1 MSVIGGAFGNVPGT
15 DSAYTTYENAF
26 SWGLPNTGRG
36 LILPCP
42 ILATAV
48 DAGASPT
55 WRLRPGLVLGKITST
70 GKLKQYDAT
79 ATDGSQIAFG
89 VLMQGLAMQD
99 PYSGSTRDKFLGVLV
114 SGPLQGAALY
124 GLDQKARG
132 DLKAQGCIF
141 DDDPHG
147 ANWWRL
153 QETAAGGSGLTVTMT
168 TSTYLNGTHI
178 FITSGG
184 GASTFTLPP
193 VVAGLR
199 YKFTNG
205 IDQSLTVRVPTAD
218 LNKMTTFNNVT
229 TADAVAFSTSS
240 EKIGGSVEL
249 YSYYDAG
256 TSGGSGT
263 AGYRWMVQ
271 NASAGANTITVVTNL
286 T

>member
-1 MSVIGGAFGNVPGT
+1 MSVIGGAFGNVPGLDT
-15 DSAYTTYENAF
+15 AYTTYENAF

-55 WRLRPGLVLGKITST
+55 WRLRPGLVLGRITST

-147 ANWWRL
+147 AIAVWRV
-153 QETAAGGSGLTVTMT
+153 QEVVAPNSAGTLTITAATYPNGSHLVFTSQVSAGAWTVT
-168 TSTYLNGTHI
+168 
-178 FITSGG
+178 
-184 GASTFTLPP
+184 LPAP
-193 VVAGLR
+193 AAGLR
-199 YKFTNG
+199 YRFTNM
-205 IDQSLTVRVPTAD
+205 IDQNMTVKAPTDDTLVTRGD
-218 LNKMTTFNNVT
+218 LAAKSIV
-229 TADAVAFSTSS
+229 FSTASN
-240 EKIGGSVEL
+240 KIGAEVDFIC
-249 YSYYDAG
+249 YYTGAAYQWCATNRSDC
-256 TSGGSGT
+256 TMT
-263 AGYRWMVQ
+263 V
-271 NASAGANTITVVTNL
+271 NA
-286 T
+286 

>member
-1 MSVIGGAFGNVPGT
+1 MSVIGGAFGNVPGL

-99 PYSGSTRDKFLGVLV
+99 PYSGTTRDKFLGVLV

-147 ANWWRL
+147 AIAYYRV
-153 QETAAGGSGLTVTMT
+153 QETAVGAGLTVTMT
-168 TSTYLNGTHI
+168 TTTYPNGTQLV
-178 FITSGG
+178 FTTGT
-184 GASTFTLPP
+184 GATAFTLPAP
-193 VVAGLR
+193 VAGLR

-205 IDQSLTVRVPTAD
+205 IDQNMQILAPTAD
-218 LNKMTTFNNVT
+218 TLITDGDLA
-229 TADAVAFSTSS
+229 ADSVIFSTASH
-240 EKIGGSVEL
+240 KIGSEVEL
-249 YSYYDAG
+249 MTFYDSGAAG
-256 TSGGSGT
+256 GT
-263 AGYRWMVQ
+263 TVAGYKWWAFNRGSTTMTVQ
-271 NASAGANTITVVTNL
+271 T
-286 T
+286 